1 MKSQLPKKIEMQMGV
16 QLELAD
22 ERKLRLNAE
31 QQLRDI
37 ETKHKRLELE
47 LNRYR
52 EHFESLVA
60 NRTVELMSINE
71 KLVQE
76 NRVRRLAERERRAF
90 EDQLREASLLL
101 ETMLN
106 AIPDIIGVQD
116 TQRRIIRFND
126 AGYRFFAKSEAEV
139 IGQHCFEMIAQEGPC
154 DPCITDQILK
164 TGKPASFEK
173 YLGNRGIWM
182 DIRAY
187 PILDMDG
194 RVIRIVEHWRDITE
208 LKKSQASLEESE
220 EKYRLLVENAKEAI
234 FIFQDSRFRFSNRRA
249 REMARKIGMT
259 KQGKPLVEYLHPDEP
274 PDRAENIEMQLKGHE
289 LKSRAT
295 LFRLVNSQDETI
307 WVELNTVKLTWKGK
321 PATLNFARDITR
333 DKELEQRFQEA
344 QRMESIGTLA
354 GGIAHDFNNLLM
366 GIQGNV
372 SLMYL
377 DIDDSPSLEEKLK
390 SIEECVESGSRLTKQ
405 LLGFA
410 RGGKYVVK
418 PVEMNR
424 ILQSSADM
432 FGRTRKL
439 IKIDGDYEENLWTVV
454 ADGNQI
460 EQVLVNLYLNAWQ
473 AMQGAG
479 DISVKSQ
486 NVILS
491 SSFVKPYEVQPGR
504 YVKISVRDTG
514 IGMDESTQKRIFE
527 PFFTTH
533 EPGRGTGLGL
543 ASAFGIIKNHN
554 GIINVESKLGSGSIF
569 YIYLPASDEEPEI
582 DTPHAEAITSGEETI
597 LVVDDEAY
605 ILDVGQLML
614 QGLGY
619 SVITAEDGK
628 SAVEIFAELKN
639 QIDLVILDLVMPHM
653 GGDVVYE
660 KIKRISPDV
669 KVLFASGHYVDE
681 QAQALLQS
689 GASDFLQKP
698 FNLRQLSAR
707 IRQILDS

>member
-1 MKSQLPKKIEMQMGV
+1 
-16 QLELAD
+16 
-22 ERKLRLNAE
+22 
-31 QQLRDI
+31 
-37 ETKHKRLELE
+37 
-47 LNRYR
+47 
-52 EHFESLVA
+52 
-60 NRTVELMSINE
+60 
-71 KLVQE
+71 
-76 NRVRRLAERERRAF
+76 
-90 EDQLREASLLL
+90 
-101 ETMLN
+101 
-106 AIPDIIGVQD
+106 
-116 TQRRIIRFND
+116 
-126 AGYRFFAKSEAEV
+126 
-139 IGQHCFEMIAQEGPC
+139 
-154 DPCITDQILK
+154 
-164 TGKPASFEK
+164 
-173 YLGNRGIWM
+173 
-182 DIRAY
+182 
-187 PILDMDG
+187 
-194 RVIRIVEHWRDITE
+194 
-208 LKKSQASLEESE
+208 
-220 EKYRLLVENAKEAI
+220 
-234 FIFQDSRFRFSNRRA
+234 
-249 REMARKIGMT
+249 
-259 KQGKPLVEYLHPDEP
+259 
-274 PDRAENIEMQLKGHE
+274 
-289 LKSRAT
+289 LKSRGT
-295 LFRLVNSQDETI
+295 LFRLVSGQDETI
-307 WVELNTVKLTWKGK
+307 WVELNTVKLTWQGK

-372 SLMYL
+372 SLIYL
-377 DIDDSPSLEEKLK
+377 DVDDNPSLEEKLK

-418 PVEMNR
+418 PVEMNK

-439 IKIDGDYEENLWTVV
+439 IKIEGDYEENLWTVV

-473 AMQGAG
+473 AMQGSG
-479 DISVKSQ
+479 EIFLKSQ
-486 NVILS
+486 NVTLS
-491 SSFVKPYEVQPGR
+491 SCFVKPYDVQPGR

-514 IGMDESTQKRIFE
+514 IGMDEATQKRIFE

-554 GIINVESKLGSGSIF
+554 GIINVESKLGSGSTF
-569 YIYLPASDEEPEI
+569 HIYLPASDEEPEVE
-582 DTPHAEAITSGEETI
+582 TAHAEAITSGEETI
-597 LVVDDEAY
+597 LMVDDEAY

-619 SVITAEDGK
+619 SVFAAGDGE
-628 SAVEIFAELKN
+628 SAVEIFAERKN

-660 KIKRISPDV
+660 KIMQIRPDV

-681 QAQALLQS
+681 QAQALMKS

-698 FNLRQLSAR
+698 FNIRQLSAR